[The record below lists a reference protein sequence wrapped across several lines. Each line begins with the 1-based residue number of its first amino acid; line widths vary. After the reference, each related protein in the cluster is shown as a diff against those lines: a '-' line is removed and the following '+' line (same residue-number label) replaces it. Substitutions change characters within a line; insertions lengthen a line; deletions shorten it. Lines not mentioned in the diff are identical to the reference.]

1 MNENDDVRPFDAP
14 PVRSYGQLQTERLDD
29 GEPLFEDVDPTDP
42 PDTDASQPPDRE
54 PPDRGASRHP
64 GRDPRASSDR
74 PSTQSGSDEPGGEF
88 AASNATHP
96 ISMVEIFDLLSDDRR
111 RALVDVLCES
121 DRERSVESLATE
133 VARRE
138 GGETGTPGSTAGGN
152 PDSTAGNSAAG
163 VSESARRSIAIS
175 LVHNHLPRLASM
187 NLVRYDRD
195 RRKAKPTPVFRRLES
210 QFATLL
216 EAGASLPDE
225 T

>member
-1 MNENDDVRPFDAP
+1 MSENEDVRPFDAP

-29 GEPLFEDVDPTDP
+29 GDPSFEDVDPTDP
-42 PDTDASQPPDRE
+42 PDTNSSQPPDR
-54 PPDRGASRHP
+54 RASRHP

-74 PSTQSGSDEPGGEF
+74 PSTKPGSDEPGGEF
-88 AASNATHP
+88 AASDTSHP

-111 RALVDVLCES
+111 RTLIAVLCET

-138 GGETGTPGSTAGGN
+138 GGETGTPGSTAGSN

-163 VSESARRSIAIS
+163 VSEPARRSIAIS

-195 RRKAKPTPVFRRLES
+195 RRKAKPTPAFHRLES